1 MCLVSGGMPHSCVW
15 EILHS
20 PVWGCHIPMFG
31 RMPHCRVRAMPHFP
45 VWGNVTFYVRG
56 MSHSCV

>member
-1 MCLVSGGMPHSCVW
+1 MPHSCVW